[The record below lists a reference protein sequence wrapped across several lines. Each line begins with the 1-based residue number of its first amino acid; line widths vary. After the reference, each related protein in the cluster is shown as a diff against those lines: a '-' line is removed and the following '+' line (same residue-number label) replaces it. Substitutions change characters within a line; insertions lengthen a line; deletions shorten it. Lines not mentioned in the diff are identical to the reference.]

1 MEFTRQHV
9 EHIVG
14 RHHALARKFEA
25 LKGKFEGITAG
36 TVETLEVS
44 AGALLGGVIDGRWGS
59 KEKGLPTLMHIPIT
73 LGGGILLNVLGHFDV
88 AGKEWSPHL
97 CNIGNGVLASYL
109 SSVGFHFGQ
118 NWQQT
123 GRFLGAKKTA
133 GQFGTSTVAG
143 DVDKAAELMDR
154 IAPAQRVQQAQPAG

>member
-44 AGALLGGVIDGRWGS
+44 AGALLGGVIDGRFGS
-59 KEKGLPTLMHIPIT
+59 KDKGLPSLMHVPVT
-73 LGGGILLNVLGHFDV
+73 LGAGLLLNVAGHFDA
-88 AGKEWSPHL
+88 AGKQWSAHL
-97 CNIGNGVLASYL
+97 CNIGNGLLAAYL

-118 NWQQT
+118 NWQAR
-123 GRFLGAKKTA
+123 GSLFSKKGA
-133 GQFGTSTVAG
+133 
-143 DVDKAAELMDR
+143 AALPAAASGSIGEQQMADI
-154 IAPAQRVQQAQPAG
+154 IANLQRAAQPAA

>member
-44 AGALLGGVIDGRWGS
+44 AGALLGGVIDGRFGS
-59 KEKGLPTLMHIPIT
+59 KEKGLPSLMHIPVT
-73 LGGGILLNVLGHFDV
+73 LGAGLALNVLGHFDA
-88 AGKEWSPHL
+88 AGKQWSQHL
-97 CNIGNGVLASYL
+97 CNVGNGLLAAYL

-118 NWQQT
+118 SWQARGSLFSKKSPALASGQP
-123 GRFLGAKKTA
+123 GGALGEQQMANILSNLA
-133 GQFGTSTVAG
+133 
-143 DVDKAAELMDR
+143 
-154 IAPAQRVQQAQPAG
+154 QQAQQQAG